1 MEIDANIPAPD
12 LRDSIIHV
20 QQTIRRRRVADGSV
34 YRATCHP
41 SLTRSSV
48 MRFPTPGNIHA
59 LFSKTVGSDIL
70 QRFLWP
76 AVRTTSAG
84 TRSVMNGFS
93 VSARGLRD
101 AVTHITRKCDVGH
114 SAYIPH
120 ERKSA
125 NMYFGGDPSLIGA
138 GQTKSYTDSVAT
150 PRDISQSFETRCG
163 SRL

>member
-1 MEIDANIPAPD
+1 
-12 LRDSIIHV
+12 
-20 QQTIRRRRVADGSV
+20 
-34 YRATCHP
+34 
-41 SLTRSSV
+41 
-48 MRFPTPGNIHA
+48 MRFPTPGNIHP

-125 NMYFGGDPSLIGA
+125 NMYFGDDPSLIGA

-150 PRDISQSFETRCG
+150 SPDISQSFETRCG